1 MKIQELRQMTEKK
14 LNEELIKT
22 RRELGSARF
31 RVKTGQ
37 NQNTAQVGKLRKKIA
52 RILTILKEMKDKLT
66 KSSK

>member
-31 RVKTGQ
+31 RAKTGQ